1 MRTPRTA
8 LLGALAAC
16 VALAACGGGS
26 DGDGEGKREQA
37 AVKAP
42 AVPSGF
48 TLRRG
53 PDYAF
58 VHPSSW
64 KVEPERKEPNGSI
77 QSVYGP
83 AGESGLP
90 PQIAVGR
97 TPRDKGS
104 FDLALKAFRADSQ
117 VARARWKVISERPV
131 ELAGATNARLIE
143 ARYLQATPKKT
154 TEAVR
159 TIDLLVRTEGGTQLN
174 LLVRAPEND
183 FDRARLRAVV
193 DSLRVG

>member
-8 LLGALAAC
+8 LIGALAISA
-16 VALAACGGGS
+16 ALAACGGGS
-26 DGDGEGKREQA
+26 DEDDGKGDRA
-37 AVKAP
+37 TVKAP

-48 TLRRG
+48 ALRRG

-64 KVEPERKEPNGSI
+64 KVQPERKEPNGSI

-104 FDLALKAFRADSQ
+104 FELALKAFRADSQ

-131 ELAGATNARLIE
+131 ELAGATDARLIE

-154 TEAVR
+154 TEPVR

-174 LLVRAPEND
+174 LLVRAPEKD